1 MRIVFASDNEHKYL
15 EISAALES
23 SEIYIIPQRKF
34 SVSNVEETGKTFV
47 ENAILKARNAS
58 QKSGLPALAD
68 DSGLV
73 VDALGGRPGG
83 RSARFAGKEA
93 SDGDNIE
100 KLLEEMSDCTV
111 LRRSCHFIC
120 VLVFLQSADDPMPK
134 ITEGLWRGTILFGEI
149 MQGGFG
155 YDSVFFDTEVGK
167 VASQMT
173 RVEKNALSHRGK
185 AIKKMKKFL
194 IDQRSDE

>member
-1 MRIVFASDNEHKYL
+1 MRIVFASDNGHKYL

-73 VDALGGRPGG
+73 VDALGGRPGV

-173 RVEKNALSHRGK
+173 RTEKNTLSHRGK